1 MEHSCLPHSSE
12 QIETLQQFLIEFYEG
27 IIPVDSGEVG
37 FAKPLDQRFINEFI
51 DDPLRL
57 KEHNFHKNNLDHLK
71 IDKGFPKAWRDDS
84 GKIIFIQLRN
94 IDKDKLLIG
103 CGNNPT
109 SICYHLPMDPEFDK
123 ECYSYSDGNE
133 WWAKQ
138 IISQHKTDNHEH
150 LEYIT
155 MDPNVTMNP
164 TIIGFFGW
172 YEIPEELIPQNS
184 ISDIDF
190 EGISLDSLRY
200 TQSEYYKLTG
210 KHYK

>member
-37 FAKPLDQRFINEFI
+37 FAKPLDQRFLNEFI

-84 GKIIFIQLRN
+84 GKIIYIQLRN

-109 SICYHLPMDPEFDK
+109 SICYHLPMDPEFEK
-123 ECYSYSDGNE
+123 ECYSYSEGNE

-155 MDPNVTMNP
+155 MDLNVTMNP

-184 ISDIDF
+184 ISIIDF
-190 EGISLDSLRY
+190 EGISLDNLRY

-210 KHYK
+210 KNY